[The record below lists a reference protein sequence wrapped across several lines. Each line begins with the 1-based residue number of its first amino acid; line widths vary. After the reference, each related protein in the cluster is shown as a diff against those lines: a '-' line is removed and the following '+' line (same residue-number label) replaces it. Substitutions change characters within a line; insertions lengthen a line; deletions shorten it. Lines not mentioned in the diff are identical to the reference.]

1 MGYILGYNMSAHVRG
16 KLLVYKKCACFPIS
30 ALERQQE
37 RKMPAPPLE
46 YTIGGVKIQ
55 FPRKA
60 YPSQLAM
67 MNSVSVILNQPVKK
81 VHQTHL
87 WFPSPMKNPVNR

>member
-1 MGYILGYNMSAHVRG
+1 MGHILQNMSAHVRG
-16 KLLVYKKCACFPIS
+16 NLLVYKKCVCFPICV
-30 ALERQQE
+30 LERQEE
-37 RKMPAPPLE
+37 RKMPASPLE

-67 MNSVSVILNQPVKK
+67 MNSVSVILQHLNQPVKK
-81 VHQTHL
+81 VH
-87 WFPSPMKNPVNR
+87 